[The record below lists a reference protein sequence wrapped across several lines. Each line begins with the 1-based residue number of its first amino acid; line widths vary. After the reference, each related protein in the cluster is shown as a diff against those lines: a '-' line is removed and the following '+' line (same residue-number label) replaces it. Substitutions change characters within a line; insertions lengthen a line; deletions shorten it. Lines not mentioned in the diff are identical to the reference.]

1 MPLPWTVVRDYG
13 VSLDLDGEDLD
24 DFIKLI
30 RDMDNAYLEYFRKKQ
45 EAEKQAKK

>member
-1 MPLPWTVVRDYG
+1 MPLPFTLVRDYG
-13 VSLDLDGEDLD
+13 VSIDLDGEDLD

-45 EAEKQAKK
+45 EAEAAKK